1 MKAKEL
7 IKQVK
12 EKLGK
17 DADAGDYIKD
27 FRKSDAPQFKGKSDK
42 KIQKMAIAAYLDSK
56 EEVDIQELINYDRQL
71 KDPKKETMIM
81 SKKDGK
87 PFVIDKKDEKKW
99 LRQGY
104 VRVEEVDLDEDIKG
118 YKPHVGPRDTLSY
131 HLPKQ
136 KKSMKAFFDLVSKHP
151 KVKNVKQE
159 ALRGRGGVVFRLN
172 YDTDKNTQ
180 IALMK
185 ELDKLEKKFGEYAGQ
200 TNVVEEVDL
209 EETDLK
215 MFVQE
220 KIIARFDDA
229 KGDFEVEIPSTK
241 LNVHNFDPK
250 KLGDYIHSVVKKKA
264 GRRMKDFLGYKVE
277 SKNPHINAYVKAI
290 SDANRTEVE
299 ESLMSTMYNKLIKT
313 VRKMPKDQF
322 VRKYVGT
329 HMFPGADKM
338 SKNDLEDIWK
348 IWNGQESND
357 LEEGGEGSGPQKGDK
372 RGQYDTKGH
381 TTDKPKGFFAKIA
394 QKYIDRAAEKEKER
408 EKRRKYGAIG
418 ALDMGES
425 KMGALFLDIQTDAQ
439 DTDISKQEF
448 VRKWTREAHLTRQEA
463 ERMWTEFQ
471 EETKVEEKEI
481 NPYVEA
487 TSLAIKAA
495 ARALGEKPIDPADID
510 DLATDDDRKAADK
523 NIIIQ
528 LRRAQDMGG
537 KADVTFLDN
546 PRKKMKIDIKII
558 NKALEMFDK
567 MRPNDKARMQSTISK
582 SYRGLLDTVKRG
594 RV

>member
-12 EKLGK
+12 IEEGLFRIMYKKGNEEYLLDKVFNGSQGAMKIKRKLGDDFDVVTHRSVKDQKMKVRKLKPGPKVESVITSDISEKLPK

-56 EEVDIQELINYDRQL
+56 EEVDLEEVINYDRQL

-87 PFVIDKKDEKKW
+87 PFVIDKKDENKW

-104 VRVEEVDLDEDIKG
+104 IRVEEVDL
-118 YKPHVGPRDTLSY
+118 
-131 HLPKQ
+131 
-136 KKSMKAFFDLVSKHP
+136 
-151 KVKNVKQE
+151 
-159 ALRGRGGVVFRLN
+159 
-172 YDTDKNTQ
+172 
-180 IALMK
+180 
-185 ELDKLEKKFGEYAGQ
+185 
-200 TNVVEEVDL
+200 
-209 EETDLK
+209 
-215 MFVQE
+215 
-220 KIIARFDDA
+220 
-229 KGDFEVEIPSTK
+229 
-241 LNVHNFDPK
+241 
-250 KLGDYIHSVVKKKA
+250 
-264 GRRMKDFLGYKVE
+264 E

-290 SDANRTEVE
+290 SDTNRTEVE
-299 ESLMSTMYNKLIKT
+299 ESLMSTI
-313 VRKMPKDQF
+313 
-322 VRKYVGT
+322 
-329 HMFPGADKM
+329 
-338 SKNDLEDIWK
+338 
-348 IWNGQESND
+348 D

-372 RGQYDTKGH
+372 RGKYDTKGH
-381 TTDKPKGFFAKIA
+381 TTDKPKGFFDRLA
-394 QKYIDRAAEKEKER
+394 QKYIDKMNQRTKDAEK
-408 EKRRKYGAIG
+408 RKKMG
-418 ALDMGES
+418 ALGALIDDDTELSAFKEILKTEKAMKES

-448 VRKWTREAHLTRQEA
+448 VKKWTREAHLTRQEA
-463 ERMWTEFQ
+463 ERMWTEFQEETKVEEQ

-495 ARALGEKPIDPADID
+495 ARALGEKPIDPADLD

-528 LRRAQDMGG
+528 LRRAQDMVKQTGRQDQTG
-537 KADVTFLDN
+537 IEFLDN
-546 PRKKMKIDIKII
+546 PRKKMKVDIKII